1 MTDDTESEDVTL
13 AEAVE
18 FAREM
23 AADETESFQ
32 GDVPRHAPGLLAAR
46 GTDLVQ
52 TVTNIEM
59 AKASERAEDP
69 TDEQVQNAV
78 VEDAVDILL
87 GLGALVYEYDLSPES
102 TDSGAN
108 SSGDESDTI
117 DIVSAFEER
126 MQLVEDYK
134 AFENA
139 MEDVETREEAVEVVD
154 EHMTEELSQVM
165 GGGAGNPLEGATP
178 IQPGDNVDDEDY
190 EHEETDRSFA

>member
-1 MTDDTESEDVTL
+1 MTDDTETDVTL

-23 AADETESFQ
+23 AADETEAFQ

-87 GLGALVYEYDLSPES
+87 GLGALVYEYD
-102 TDSGAN
+102 
-108 SSGDESDTI
+108 I

-139 MEDVETREEAVEVVD
+139 MEDVETREEAIEVVD
-154 EHMTEELSQVM
+154 EHMTEELSQVI
-165 GGGAGNPLEGATP
+165 GGGMGNPLEGATP
-178 IQPGDNVDDEDY
+178 IQPGDNVDSEEY
-190 EHEETDRSFA
+190 EHEETDKSFA

>member
-1 MTDDTESEDVTL
+1 MTDDTDSEDVTL

-23 AADETESFQ
+23 AADETESFE

-69 TDEQVQNAV
+69 SDEQVQNAV

-87 GLGALVYEYDLSPES
+87 GLGALVYEYD
-102 TDSGAN
+102 
-108 SSGDESDTI
+108 I

-139 MEDVETREEAVEVVD
+139 MQDVETREEAIEVVD
-154 EHMTEELSQVM
+154 EHMTEELSQVI

-178 IQPGDNVDDEDY
+178 IQPGDNVDSEEY
-190 EHEETDRSFA
+190 EHEETDKSFA

>member
-1 MTDDTESEDVTL
+1 MTDEDSEVTL

-87 GLGALVYEYDLSPES
+87 GLGALVYEYAS
-102 TDSGAN
+102 
-108 SSGDESDTI
+108 I

-134 AFENA
+134 AFENS

-154 EHMTEELSQVM
+154 EHMTAELSQVM

-178 IQPGDNVDDEDY
+178 IRDKGESEGESGGED
-190 EHEETDRSFA
+190 S

>member
-1 MTDDTESEDVTL
+1 MTDEDSEVTL

-23 AADETESFQ
+23 AADETESFK

-69 TDEQVQNAV
+69 SEEQVQNAV

-87 GLGALVYEYDLSPES
+87 GLGALAYEYD
-102 TDSGAN
+102 
-108 SSGDESDTI
+108 I

-126 MQLVEDYK
+126 QELVADYK
-134 AFENA
+134 AFEEA
-139 MEDVETREEAVEVVD
+139 MEDVETQEEAIEVVD
-154 EHMTEELSQVM
+154 EYMTDELSEVLGGGM
-165 GGGAGNPLEGATP
+165 GGGGALSGATP
-178 IQPGDNVDDEDY
+178 IQPGDNVDDEEY
-190 EHEETDRSFA
+190 EHEETDKSFA